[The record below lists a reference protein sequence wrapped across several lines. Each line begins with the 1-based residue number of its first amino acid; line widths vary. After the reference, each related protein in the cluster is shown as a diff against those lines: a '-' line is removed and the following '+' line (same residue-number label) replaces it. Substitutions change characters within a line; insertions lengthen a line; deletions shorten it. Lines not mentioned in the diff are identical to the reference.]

1 MSRDPEN
8 YSMAGRKAELTVL
21 FSDVR
26 GFTTISEGW
35 NLKNWRP

>member
-1 MSRDPEN
+1 MEGESRE
-8 YSMAGRKAELTVL
+8 MTIL

-35 NLKNWRP
+35 TQRSCRC